1 MSGKALD
8 VKPGTYKT
16 VVVKDFRIPSST
28 IRTVW
33 TGLPIRTPA
42 EPGRLNMTAMW
53 NLHR

>member
-28 IRTVW
+28 IRT
-33 TGLPIRTPA
+33 PA